1 MRLTRSRQRS
11 SGHSAVAVLTLGP
24 AGRAGPGLALFSEL
38 MVLMV
43 LIIGLP
49 GRLAHQQVTRQTT

>member
-24 AGRAGPGLALFSEL
+24 AGFALVAAVVAADSRGWSRTNITSFDIRI
-38 MVLMV
+38 VR
-43 LIIGLP
+43 I
-49 GRLAHQQVTRQTT
+49 